1 MNPNFRVEPY
11 MGKAFDAK
19 HYNCWH
25 FVREAWK
32 DLTSLDLGDQVP
44 EHRSPQT
51 YTEQALKVANT
62 MIRLDKPVSPCLVL
76 MQRKRIEPHVGI
88 FYQNKVLHLNINGVE
103 YRALDQVT
111 AKYPQVSFYADSR
124 LQ

>member
-1 MNPNFRVEPY
+1 
-11 MGKAFDAK
+11 MGKVFDPK
-19 HYNCWH
+19 NYNCWH

-44 EHRSPQT
+44 EHRSAES
-51 YTEQALKVANT
+51 YTLQALKVANT
-62 MIRLDKPVSPCLVL
+62 MIKLDKPSCPCLVL

-88 FYQNKVLHLNINGVE
+88 FYQNRVLHLNTNGVE
-103 YRALDQVT
+103 YRPLDQVT
-111 AKYPQVSFYADSR
+111 SKYPQVSFYADHR